1 MPCSRLPVVGGLATT
16 LALTALCVL
25 PGTISAQTHEFAD
38 WTSVDSGTATGALR
52 GSSITLSGSAV
63 INVPGSTVDGSSTV
77 FSSSL
82 FAPPLPTSDAI
93 EFNGYQG
100 NSYTLQFGA
109 PVTDP
114 ILHLYSLASTLAF
127 PDGTE
132 LTKLSGEDSFTVSGS
147 SVSGALSGSSDASG
161 SVRVSGTFSSIP
173 FSATPVYQPSTE
185 DGILLQVGVALPPA
199 PALTARY
206 TVAPN
211 PTCVGVPTVFDAG
224 SSSPGTGGAITN
236 YRFDYYE
243 TDAFGLPAL
252 VPTVLAS
259 SASPT
264 ATIRFPWSHQSGA
277 ASWSRGTPSVWV
289 RDPAAVTLTVTDAAG
304 AAATTATTVEFA
316 QATSVSPREGC
327 PPDDGAPRP
336 RTAPPRFEEDPT
348 VSARDI
354 LVAAACLVDPAGCTG
369 DVVAALPSLALEA
382 QRQALISEAK
392 RLDQEID
399 QGNTDARER
408 LRALK
413 DELPRLLD
421 RIRETRDTERSAF
434 PSRRRHPEVVAQAPY
449 RLAPG
454 DHAVV
459 RARLSKRARRVLN
472 RYGRLRVTV
481 SMLALTPRGT
491 RKVRARVVTLKAPR
505 KIR

>member
-1 MPCSRLPVVGGLATT
+1 M
-16 LALTALCVL
+16 
-25 PGTISAQTHEFAD
+25 
-38 WTSVDSGTATGALR
+38 
-52 GSSITLSGSAV
+52 
-63 INVPGSTVDGSSTV
+63 
-77 FSSSL
+77 
-82 FAPPLPTSDAI
+82 
-93 EFNGYQG
+93 
-100 NSYTLQFGA
+100 
-109 PVTDP
+109 
-114 ILHLYSLASTLAF
+114 
-127 PDGTE
+127 
-132 LTKLSGEDSFTVSGS
+132 SGS

-161 SVRVSGTFSSIP
+161 SVRVLGTFSSIP

-199 PALTARY
+199 PALAARY

-211 PTCVGVPTVFDAG
+211 PTCVGVPTVFSTPAPHRPG
-224 SSSPGTGGAITN
+224 RAAPSPITASTTT
-236 YRFDYYE
+236 R
-243 TDAFGLPAL
+243 
-252 VPTVLAS
+252 PTRS
-259 SASPT
+259 GCRPWCRRCSHPSASPT

-327 PPDDGAPRP
+327 PPDDGAPLP
-336 RTAPPRFEEDPT
+336 RTAPPRFEEDPA

-413 DELPRLLD
+413 DELRRLLD
-421 RIRETRDTERSAF
+421 RIRETRDSQRSAF

-459 RARLSKRARRVLN
+459 RARLSKRARRVLH

>member
-38 WTSVDSGTATGALR
+38 WTSVDSGTATRVASRQLI
-52 GSSITLSGSAV
+52 SLSGSAV

-82 FAPPLPTSDAI
+82 FTPPLAHQRRDRVQRLP
-93 EFNGYQG
+93 GQ
-100 NSYTLQFGA
+100 LLHA
-109 PVTDP
+109 PVRGARDRPDP
-114 ILHLYSLASTLAF
+114 APLSLRLDARLPGRDQVA
-127 PDGTE
+127 P
-132 LTKLSGEDSFTVSGS
+132 KLSGEDSFTVSGS

-199 PALTARY
+199 PALAARY

-211 PTCVGVPTVFDAG
+211 PDLRRRSRPCSTPAPHRPGRAAP
-224 SSSPGTGGAITN
+224 SPIT
-236 YRFDYYE
+236 
-243 TDAFGLPAL
+243 
-252 VPTVLAS
+252 AS
-259 SASPT
+259 TTTRRTRSGCRPWCRRCSRPRRRRRRRSASPG
-264 ATIRFPWSHQSGA
+264 ATSRAPRAGRGARRPSGCA
-277 ASWSRGTPSVWV
+277 DPRRSPSRSPTQPE
-289 RDPAAVTLTVTDAAG
+289 R
-304 AAATTATTVEFA
+304 AATTATTVEFA

-392 RLDQEID
+392 RLDRDRPGRYRRPRAPTSAQGRAPTAPGSD
-399 QGNTDARER
+399 QGDPGHRE
-408 LRALK
+408 
-413 DELPRLLD
+413 
-421 RIRETRDTERSAF
+421 IC
-434 PSRRRHPEVVAQAPY
+434 
-449 RLAPG
+449 
-454 DHAVV
+454 
-459 RARLSKRARRVLN
+459 LS
-472 RYGRLRVTV
+472 
-481 SMLALTPRGT
+481 
-491 RKVRARVVTLKAPR
+491 
-505 KIR
+505 